1 MNATLLALYILIWPV
16 ICAGLLVV
24 LIGSVVRD
32 WRDARRDGRD
42 LV

>member
-1 MNATLLALYILIWPV
+1 MNVTLLSLYILIWPV

-24 LIGSVVRD
+24 LVGSVIRD
-32 WRDARRDGRD
+32 WRTARREGRD

>member
-1 MNATLLALYILIWPV
+1 MNATLLTLYVLVWPV

-24 LIGSVVRD
+24 LVGSVIRD
-32 WRDARRDGRD
+32 WREARREGRD